1 MIRVGVVGATG
12 YTGIELVRL
21 LLQHPG
27 VTIDVVTSR
36 GEAGRR
42 LDNLFPSLL
51 GVSDLCFTDPADA
64 RLRRLRR
71 GVFCHPP
78 QRRDARSAGADQA
91 GDSGGGS
98 IGRFQTDRC
107 GFVGA
112 LVWRVPC
119 GT

>member
-51 GVSDLCFTDPADA
+51 GFSDPVSPILLTRITPLAMWCFLPPPTTS
-64 RLRRLRR
+64 RCEKCRR
-71 GVFCHPP
+71 
-78 QRRDARSAGADQA
+78 
-91 GDSGGGS
+91 
-98 IGRFQTDRC
+98 
-107 GFVGA
+107 
-112 LVWRVPC
+112 
-119 GT
+119 

>member
-42 LDNLFPSLL
+42 LDNLFPSL
-51 GVSDLCFTDPADA
+51 
-64 RLRRLRR
+64 
-71 GVFCHPP
+71 
-78 QRRDARSAGADQA
+78 
-91 GDSGGGS
+91 
-98 IGRFQTDRC
+98 
-107 GFVGA
+107 
-112 LVWRVPC
+112 
-119 GT
+119 